1 MTKSQILVSW
11 PGRVSFA
18 YEIALLLQIA
28 EFEIELSTGHPFL
41 STHCF
46 RTGTI
51 LDQSY
56 FEPPRENK

>member
-41 STHCF
+41 STHSF

-51 LDQSY
+51 LDQS
-56 FEPPRENK
+56 